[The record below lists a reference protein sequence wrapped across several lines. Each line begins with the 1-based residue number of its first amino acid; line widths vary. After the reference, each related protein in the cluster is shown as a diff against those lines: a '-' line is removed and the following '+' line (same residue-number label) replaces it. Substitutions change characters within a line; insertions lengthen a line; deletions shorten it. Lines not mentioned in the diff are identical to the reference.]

1 MAGTNPRAVRVAG
14 LIQRVIATAL
24 QRELRDPRLAHV
36 TITEVRVTN
45 DLQIARVYW
54 TYLGSE
60 GHELGQRK
68 RAKQAL
74 KQSAGRLRS
83 LVGRKAGLRLTP
95 QLEFIYDEVPEE
107 AHEVEDVLTA
117 ALRRDQ
123 ELAKLRENA
132 TYAGDADPY
141 RHDRDEDEEDGEAGE
156 GSAESADA
164 EDDYDAPEDSDDSA
178 DSDGSQSAELE
189 ADEAETEA
197 FLDDDDDDDDESD
210 DGSDDDSSDSASRA
224 SHA

>member
-1 MAGTNPRAVRVAG
+1 MAGTNPRAERVAG
-14 LIQRVIATAL
+14 LIQRVVATAL

-45 DLQIARVYW
+45 DLQIARIYW

-60 GHELGQRK
+60 GHEMGQRK

-74 KQSAGRLRS
+74 KQSVGRLRS

-107 AHEVEDVLTA
+107 AHEVEDVLSV

-132 TYAGDADPY
+132 SYAGDADPY
-141 RHDRDEDEEDGEAGE
+141 RHDRDEADAGNAEFGETDGTGSAGGRYAAIGE
-156 GSAESADA
+156 GFEY
-164 EDDYDAPEDSDDSA
+164 DDV
-178 DSDGSQSAELE
+178 
-189 ADEAETEA
+189 ETEA
-197 FLDDDDDDDDESD
+197 FLDDNEDDDEDGGEYDDASSD
-210 DGSDDDSSDSASRA
+210 DLPLQG
-224 SHA
+224 